1 MPGPKSLTLIFTTP
15 SAAAALIMI
24 GDSGFAYFNAL
35 VRSWRT
41 VSSTSSASGKTSG
54 RAGSVSIPVSRSS
67 SRIRNFCTAVFIRS
81 AAPWG
86 RLSHSCQRG
95 YRMNGKQIIT
105 TLLVLLS
112 AALLEAGGDAV
123 VRLGLRASTTFVRAS
138 LFLIGGLVLFTYGY
152 VVNAP
157 QWDFGRLLGVYVV
170 FFFLVAQFIS
180 WLVFDQQQAGGVI
193 FG

>member
-1 MPGPKSLTLIFTTP
+1 
-15 SAAAALIMI
+15 
-24 GDSGFAYFNAL
+24 
-35 VRSWRT
+35 
-41 VSSTSSASGKTSG
+41 
-54 RAGSVSIPVSRSS
+54 
-67 SRIRNFCTAVFIRS
+67 
-81 AAPWG
+81 
-86 RLSHSCQRG
+86 
-95 YRMNGKQIIT
+95 MNGKQIIT

-157 QWDFGRLLGVYVV
+157 PGDFGRLLGVYVV

-180 WLVFDQQQAGGVI
+180 WLVFDRQPTGVVIVGGCFIVAGGI
-193 FG
+193 IPSDHSLFKWRFCRSRAYCCRG